1 MNSMKLDGCEFG
13 LTAKHGRNKGVAIRK
28 PWRVDS
34 NCSFVLQNLDRQCS
48 KKHDHAPCAGRDTK
62 ETERYTFAFVSA
74 VHSAF
79 CGWVKLRTQSPS
91 AAYVSAACALVLPP
105 PAAMAPRSQPSD
117 VYNIGGAGSKSG
129 RPPPPRAPSPR
140 VPVPPKPPLPV
151 RRPAAHV
158 PLPPVPPP
166 PRTLR
171 ADIQA
176 WDVERA
182 AKEGDAPE
190 GRSCTSFSQSD
201 YFKSQCQ
208 Q

>member
-13 LTAKHGRNKGVAIRK
+13 LIAKHGRNKGVAIRK

-79 CGWVKLRTQSPS
+79 CGWVQLRTRSPS
-91 AAYVSAACALVLPP
+91 AACVSAACALVLPP
-105 PAAMAPRSQPSD
+105 SAAMAPRSQPSD

-151 RRPAAHV
+151 RRPAAHFLS
-158 PLPPVPPP
+158 LPCRLRRERFA
-166 PRTLR
+166 RTFRPGMWR
-171 ADIQA
+171 ARQRKR
-176 WDVERA
+176 RA
-182 AKEGDAPE
+182 RRA
-190 GRSCTSFSQSD
+190 FLHLL
-201 YFKSQCQ
+201 
-208 Q
+208 